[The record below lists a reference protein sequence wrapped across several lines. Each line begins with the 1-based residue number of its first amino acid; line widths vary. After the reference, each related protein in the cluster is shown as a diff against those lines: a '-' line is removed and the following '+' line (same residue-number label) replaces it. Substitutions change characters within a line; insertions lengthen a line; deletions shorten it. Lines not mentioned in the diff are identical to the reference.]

1 MRKTSGAARSSWL
14 MVNRAA
20 QKDSM
25 TIGTKQSDC
34 SDLTVPV
41 SEQDHIQGPR
51 SAPVTLVEYGDYQC
65 PYCHNA
71 WPVIKAIRERLGDR
85 VAFVF
90 RHFPQSAVHPQ
101 AGAAA
106 KAAEAAAAQGKFW
119 QMHDLL
125 FANQQELDSLDLTH
139 LALKLGL
146 EVYAFESSLE
156 LDSHQRR
163 IRDDYAGGIRSGVR
177 GTPTFFINGCR
188 YAGAVEV
195 ESLATAIEKGADPPE
210 VKSRQTAARPPS
222 GG

>member
-1 MRKTSGAARSSWL
+1 VNGAAHEDL
-14 MVNRAA
+14 M
-20 QKDSM
+20 
-25 TIGTKQSDC
+25 SDKITRNEC
-34 SDLTVPV
+34 SDLTVPL

-51 SAPVTLVEYGDYQC
+51 SAPVILIEYGDYQC

-71 WPVIKAIRERLGDR
+71 WPMVKAIRERFGDR
-85 VAFVF
+85 VAFIF

-119 QMHDLL
+119 EMHDLL
-125 FANQQELDSLDLTH
+125 FTNQQELDSLDMTH

-156 LDSHQRR
+156 QDSHQRR

-188 YAGAVEV
+188 YGGGVDL
-195 ESLATAIEKGADPPE
+195 ESLTDAIESRLG
-210 VKSRQTAARPPS
+210 KSDI
-222 GG
+222 